1 MAYARKPLG
10 KVVPRADY
18 SVGGVQVVEGGEF
31 GYHDLETH
39 EIHRRGAEYMPLRF
53 DEACRCE
60 AFEQRGGPVDRRR
73 SFAWVPRAELA
84 AVEQEPGSEP
94 GTGPLGPPLAR
105 GLFEGKAGWA
115 RDHAERLGILAR
127 EPSKL

>member
-18 SVGGVQVVEGGEF
+18 SVGGVQLVEGGEF

-60 AFEQRGGPVDRRR
+60 VFEQRGGPVDRRR

-84 AVEQEPGSEP
+84 VEQEPGSEP
-94 GTGPLGPPLAR
+94 LGPPLAR
-105 GLFEGKAGWA
+105 NLFVGKAGWA

>member
-84 AVEQEPGSEP
+84 AAEQGPGSEP
-94 GTGPLGPPLAR
+94 ASGPLGPPLAR

>member
-1 MAYARKPLG
+1 
-10 KVVPRADY
+10 
-18 SVGGVQVVEGGEF
+18 
-31 GYHDLETH
+31 
-39 EIHRRGAEYMPLRF
+39 MPLRF

-73 SFAWVPRAELA
+73 SFAWVPRVELA
-84 AVEQEPGSEP
+84 AVEQGPGSEP
-94 GTGPLGPPLAR
+94 GPGPLGPPLAR
-105 GLFEGKAGWA
+105 ELFEGKAGWA